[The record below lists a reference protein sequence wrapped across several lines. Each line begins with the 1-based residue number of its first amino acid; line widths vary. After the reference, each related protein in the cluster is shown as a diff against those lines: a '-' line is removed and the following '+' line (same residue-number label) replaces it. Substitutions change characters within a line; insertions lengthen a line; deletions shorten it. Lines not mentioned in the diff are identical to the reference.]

1 MTIVDDLVP
10 PTSSSDF
17 GMLLRR
23 HRLAAGLSQEALAE
37 RARMSSNGISALER
51 GYRRSPQ
58 RETLELLAGALALK
72 GEQRREFEAAAHSV
86 GRHTSVTVASW
97 PAAGAGNLPIALTS
111 FIGRERERA
120 DIAALVRE
128 HRLVTLTGSGGV
140 GKTQTALRVASEPND
155 TDDAAVCFVGLASVG
170 DSSLVTAAVASALGV
185 QEVPNHRLLET
196 LVAYLKNKTLLL
208 VLDNCEHVIE
218 QAAIVA
224 GSILGA
230 CPRVRILATSR
241 EPLKAAG
248 EHTYRLPSLQL
259 PSSDAIARLSGSD
272 ASRYEAVALFAD
284 RVRAV
289 DHHFTPTDENAPT
302 VAEICRRLDGIP
314 LAIELA
320 AARMNLLSLD
330 ALAKMLDDRFRLL
343 SRGERTA
350 LPRQQTMRA
359 TIDWSYDLLSAN
371 EKRVFERLAVFAGG
385 CTLREAMAVCG
396 DDDVAREEVFDLL
409 SSLVDKSLVTAD
421 LEEHETRY
429 RLLESFREF
438 AREKLAARREAD
450 AVAHRHAQT
459 FLELAASFDR
469 VFFYEVEEASVE
481 LARAELGNWRAALQW
496 TIADRG
502 DVVLGQRIFG
512 QLGVGF
518 WLTLNSVPEG
528 HGWLV
533 RAVEA
538 IDAATPV
545 DALGRL
551 QLARG
556 AMALQYGEFE
566 EGFATIQRAVESC
579 RAAGDTFGTARAQ
592 QAAVAYLEFLGRVS
606 EAKTMQED
614 LLPLVRSFGS
624 ARLLGMALM
633 RLVYI
638 NAMQKEYAAARG
650 LVAEAR
656 HSFDA
661 IGCIFGVV

>member
-1 MTIVDDLVP
+1 
-10 PTSSSDF
+10 
-17 GMLLRR
+17 
-23 HRLAAGLSQEALAE
+23 
-37 RARMSSNGISALER
+37 
-51 GYRRSPQ
+51 
-58 RETLELLAGALALK
+58 
-72 GEQRREFEAAAHSV
+72 
-86 GRHTSVTVASW
+86 
-97 PAAGAGNLPIALTS
+97 
-111 FIGRERERA
+111 
-120 DIAALVRE
+120 
-128 HRLVTLTGSGGV
+128 
-140 GKTQTALRVASEPND
+140 
-155 TDDAAVCFVGLASVG
+155 
-170 DSSLVTAAVASALGV
+170 
-185 QEVPNHRLLET
+185 
-196 LVAYLKNKTLLL
+196 
-208 VLDNCEHVIE
+208 
-218 QAAIVA
+218 
-224 GSILGA
+224 
-230 CPRVRILATSR
+230 
-241 EPLKAAG
+241 
-248 EHTYRLPSLQL
+248 
-259 PSSDAIARLSGSD
+259 
-272 ASRYEAVALFAD
+272 
-284 RVRAV
+284 
-289 DHHFTPTDENAPT
+289 
-302 VAEICRRLDGIP
+302 
-314 LAIELA
+314 
-320 AARMNLLSLD
+320 
-330 ALAKMLDDRFRLL
+330 
-343 SRGERTA
+343 
-350 LPRQQTMRA
+350 
-359 TIDWSYDLLSAN
+359 
-371 EKRVFERLAVFAGG
+371 
-385 CTLREAMAVCG
+385 
-396 DDDVAREEVFDLL
+396 
-409 SSLVDKSLVTAD
+409 
-421 LEEHETRY
+421 
-429 RLLESFREF
+429 
-438 AREKLAARREAD
+438 D

-661 IGCIFGVV
+661 IGCIFGVVEATEALSWIEFLAGDTELALRYMLEAVTLHREELTAGQLATTLEMVPTYLIALARYDEAERTAREMLELSREHHLDYMAATGLQHLATVIALRASCAGEDAGARLTRAGRILGFVDARLKSMSSQRKYFHQPAYDRVVAALRDGAGAERTEHLMAEGARMSEDDAIELALNGERLGDRVLF